1 MNSIIPMDNAQHSPL
16 KSVTVNEL
24 LNMELPERE
33 LIMAPWLTKQGLAM
47 IYAPRGVGKTHMS
60 LGIAC
65 AVSAGEDFLGW
76 EVDKPRGV
84 LFIDGEMP
92 ANLLQERLSGII
104 NSMDNKPVDELLTI
118 LTPDFQ
124 DIGIPDL
131 ASHEGQ
137 QEINKFIN
145 SDTDLIIIDN
155 ISTIVKS
162 GKENEAESWMP
173 VQNWAI
179 KQRSEG
185 RTVLFIH
192 HSGKNG
198 QQRGTSRRE
207 DALDTVITLKRPSDY
222 TPELGACFEVHFEKA
237 RGLLGDDVAAFRTQ
251 LKQNEDD
258 CFYWDTQLLDDSNY
272 EKMIAML
279 NDGLS
284 QADISKELGLNK
296 STISRHAKKARESGR
311 LE

>member
-1 MNSIIPMDNAQHSPL
+1 MNSIMPLDYIEHSPL
-16 KSVTVNEL
+16 KSVSVNEL

-33 LIMAPWLTKQGLAM
+33 LIMSPWLTKQGLAM

-92 ANLLQERLSGII
+92 ANLLKERLTGII
-104 NSMDNKPVDELLTI
+104 NSMGNKPIDELLTI

-124 DIGIPDL
+124 ESGIPDL
-131 ASHEGQ
+131 ASIDGQ
-137 QEINKFIN
+137 QQINKFIKPN
-145 SDTDLIIIDN
+145 TDLIIIDN
-155 ISTIVKS
+155 ISTLVKS

-237 RGLLGDDVAAFRTQ
+237 RGLLGDDVAPFRTQ
-251 LKQNEDD
+251 LKQNEDES
-258 CFYWDTQLLDDSNY
+258 FYWDTQLLDDSNY
-272 EKMIAML
+272 KKIIEML

-284 QADISKELGLNK
+284 QTEISKELGLNK

>member
-1 MNSIIPMDNAQHSPL
+1 MPIEYGQQYSTL

-76 EVDKPRGV
+76 DVDKPRGV

-104 NSMDNKPVDELLTI
+104 DSMENKPVDELLTI

-124 DIGIPDL
+124 EMGIPDL
-131 ASHEGQ
+131 ASIEGQ

-145 SDTDLIIIDN
+145 KDTDLIIIDN

-237 RGLLGDDVAAFRTQ
+237 RGLLGEDVAPFRTQ
-251 LKQNEDD
+251 LKQNEDES
-258 CFYWDTQLLDDSNY
+258 FYWETQLLDDSNY
-272 EKMIAML
+272 EKMIIML